1 MTSIVDV
8 FAYDKQGKLALI
20 VEAKGRTHT
29 SSDWAIKM
37 RRNIL
42 AHGLMPFSQY
52 FMLALPDKLYLWK
65 NIDNNIDLIEPTYE
79 TNSEPLFHGYFKKAN
94 LNPEDIG
101 GRSFELIV
109 TSWINELVNLGIAD
123 ELPLEQ
129 RKLLVDS
136 GLVAALKGGSI
147 AIEQR
152 I

>member
-1 MTSIVDV
+1 
-8 FAYDKQGKLALI
+8 
-20 VEAKGRTHT
+20 
-29 SSDWAIKM
+29 
-37 RRNIL
+37 
-42 AHGLMPFSQY
+42 
-52 FMLALPDKLYLWK
+52 
-65 NIDNNIDLIEPTYE
+65 
-79 TNSEPLFHGYFKKAN
+79 
-94 LNPEDIG
+94 
-101 GRSFELIV
+101 V